1 MRSLSSVVK
10 SAHVIMDNKKF
21 VLSSKITLP
30 ELVVDERH
38 GESKKQTPEDMLLA
52 AHDEARA
59 IIERA
64 MEEAQDHIN
73 HAKDESEKIISDGMD
88 QAKEIMDKARMEGF
102 QEGQQKGFEEGRQI
116 AQSLIDEALDTKAA
130 AIEQYQEMLLAAE
143 PEMVQMILDI
153 TSKVLNKEMEEQSY
167 ILSLVQLA
175 INQCTY
181 TTDVVLKVS
190 EEDFHYVQMEK
201 EKILTLCP
209 SVENIDIKI
218 DRGMTRGGCVIESPV
233 GTIDAGVQT
242 QLDYILSRFEAIL
255 QSE

>member
-1 MRSLSSVVK
+1 
-10 SAHVIMDNKKF
+10 MDNKKF

-30 ELVVDERH
+30 EVLIDERH
-38 GESKKQTPEDMLLA
+38 MESKKQNPEDLLLS
-52 AHDEARA
+52 AHEEARA

-73 HAKDESEKIISDGMD
+73 HAKDESERIISDGMD
-88 QAKEIMDKARMEGF
+88 QAKDLMDKARMEGF

-116 AQSLIDEALDTKAA
+116 AQSLIDEALETKAA
-130 AIEQYQEMLLAAE
+130 AITQYQEMLLAAE
-143 PEMVQMILDI
+143 PELVQMIIDI
-153 TSKVLNKEMEEQSY
+153 ASKVLNKEVEDDSY

-175 INQCTY
+175 INQCTF
-181 TTDVVLKVS
+181 TTHVVLKVS
-190 EEDFHYVQMEK
+190 EEDYHYVLMEK

-209 SVENIDIKI
+209 SVETIEIKI

-233 GTIDAGVQT
+233 GTIDASIQT
-242 QLDYILSRFEAIL
+242 QLDYIVSRFEAIL

>member
-30 ELVVDERH
+30 EIIVDERH
-38 GESKKQTPEDMLLA
+38 SEAKKNPEEIVFS
-52 AHDEARA
+52 AHEEARA

-73 HAKDESEKIISDGMD
+73 HAKDESERIISDGMD
-88 QAKEIMDKARMEGF
+88 QAKELMDKSRMEGF

-130 AIEQYQEMLLAAE
+130 ATRQYQEMLLAAE
-143 PEMVQMILDI
+143 PEIVQMILDI
-153 TSKVLNKEMEEQSY
+153 TSKVLNKALEDDSY
-167 ILSLVQLA
+167 ILQLVQLA

-190 EEDFHYVQMEK
+190 EEDFNYVQMEK
-201 EKILTLCP
+201 DKILSLCP
-209 SVENIDIKI
+209 SVENIEIKI

-233 GTIDAGVQT
+233 GTIDVSIQT
-242 QLDYILSRFEAIL
+242 QLDYIVSRFEAIL